1 MPRPSR
7 RTLVVAVAALAVAGL
22 AVGLPLFQPWR
33 LFTSTVVD
41 ESLPGAAPTSAAPN
55 TDPTPS
61 MATSSAPPPTV
72 SADGPVTLARGTF
85 ITHEHDTTGTVAV
98 IRLPDGSRV
107 LRIEG
112 LDTSD
117 GPDLE
122 VWLSDAEVVE
132 GTKGWRVFDDGAYV
146 DLGDLKGNK
155 GNQNYAIP
163 ADVDLGRFRSVSV
176 WCDRFNVSFGAAAL
190 MMA

>member
-1 MPRPSR
+1 MARPSR
-7 RTLVVAVAALAVAGL
+7 RTLIVAVAALAVAGL
-22 AVGLPLFQPWR
+22 AVGLPLFQPWQV
-33 LFTSTVVD
+33 FTDTVVD
-41 ESLPGAAPTSAAPN
+41 ESLPGAAPTSAPPT

-72 SADGPVTLARGTF
+72 SASGPVTLARGTF
-85 ITHEHDTTGTVAV
+85 ITHEHDTTGSVAV
-98 IRLPDGSRV
+98 VRLPDGSRI

-132 GTKGWRVFDDGAYV
+132 GTKGWRVFDDGHYV

-155 GNQNYAIP
+155 GNQNYVIP
-163 ADVDLGRFRSVSV
+163 ADVDLGTFRSVSI